1 MKGVR
6 EREHTWLTGRLLS
19 CERRWLPGWGTGTN
33 SRCIAPGFY
42 AALQRLERKNLTGVH
57 FVEEILFCLRPM
69 AKGPSIYL
77 ILSSSCPC
85 CSGHFINLFCC
96 TKSKQSCLF
105 RSKGHVYSISTL
117 YPNSLGSGGPNGLFH
132 FHENFKKQSCSGP
145 SK

>member
-77 ILSSSCPC
+77 IFLLLVLVVLDTSLIYSVAQKVSKVVCLGLRVMCIQFQPC
-85 CSGHFINLFCC
+85 TPTPWGQGAQMAF
-96 TKSKQSCLF
+96 
-105 RSKGHVYSISTL
+105 SIFMKTL
-117 YPNSLGSGGPNGLFH
+117 
-132 FHENFKKQSCSGP
+132 KKQSCSGP